1 MITLVCHLN
10 YFIKT
15 LSNPDSCP
23 HAQDTGY
30 KWIEKVHLS
39 DVRYIALSIGVQ
51 FLVGQE
57 QCIIQS
63 IFGTLFHARV
73 YFKQTLLQT

>member
-1 MITLVCHLN
+1 M
-10 YFIKT
+10 
-15 LSNPDSCP
+15 
-23 HAQDTGY
+23 
-30 KWIEKVHLS
+30 S

-51 FLVGQE
+51 FLIGQE
-57 QCIIQS
+57 QCIIQR